1 MSQGLLCSRDGE
13 RAMTRPEA
21 NPQTETPSKTKAAPR
36 VLREFFR
43 SPGAIA
49 GALFVLLTLFAAVFG
64 PYLAPH
70 VATSIDF
77 AHTFTPP
84 FFLRGGM
91 LSHPLGTDYLGR
103 DVLGMILA
111 GARVSVDIALLA
123 VISSAVIGTLI
134 GLYSGYFGGRIGE
147 LLMRLTDLQMA
158 FPFILMAL
166 TLMAISGPGLWK
178 VVAVLALSGWTDY
191 ARIVRSQA
199 LQHREMLY
207 VTAAKATGGSD
218 ARILF
223 RHVLPNISASI
234 IVIATMNIAVNIL
247 LEAGLSFLGLGIS
260 PSTPSWGAM
269 VADGRNY
276 VQTAWWLT
284 VFPGL
289 AIFVSVLG
297 LNLLGDW
304 LRDVMDPSHRH

>member
-1 MSQGLLCSRDGE
+1 MI
-13 RAMTRPEA
+13 RPEV
-21 NPQTETPSKTKAAPR
+21 NPQTETPSKIKAAPR

-49 GALFVLLTLFAAVFG
+49 GALFVLLTLFAAVLG
-64 PYLAPH
+64 PWLAPH

-77 AHTFTPP
+77 AHIFTPP
-84 FFLRGGM
+84 FFLHGGM
-91 LSHPLGTDYLGR
+91 LVHPLGTDYLGR

-123 VISSAVIGTLI
+123 VISSLVIGTLI

-191 ARIVRSQA
+191 ARIVRSQT
-199 LQHREMLY
+199 LQHRQMLY

-289 AIFVSVLG
+289 AIFLSVLG
-297 LNLLGDW
+297 FNLLGDW
-304 LRDVMDPSHRH
+304 LRDVMDPSRRH

>member
-1 MSQGLLCSRDGE
+1 MIEPGTAPTTGAATGAR
-13 RAMTRPEA
+13 
-21 NPQTETPSKTKAAPR
+21 APR
-36 VLREFFR
+36 VLREFMR
-43 SPGAIA
+43 SPGAVA
-49 GALFVLLTLFAAVFG
+49 GALFVLLTAFAAAFG
-64 PYLAPH
+64 PLLAPH
-70 VATSIDF
+70 VTTSIDF
-77 AHTFTPP
+77 AHTLSPP
-84 FFLRGGM
+84 FFVPGG
-91 LSHPLGTDYLGR
+91 LLAHPLGTDYLGR
-103 DVLGMILA
+103 DVLAMILS
-111 GARVSVDIALLA
+111 GARISVDIALLA
-123 VISSAVIGTLI
+123 VALSLVIGTLI
-134 GLYSGYFGGRIGE
+134 GLYSGYFGGWVGE

-191 ARIVRSQA
+191 ARIVRSQT
-199 LQHREMLY
+199 LQHRQILY
-207 VTAAKATGGSD
+207 VSAARATGGSD

-223 RHVLPNISASI
+223 RHVLPNISSS
-234 IVIATMNIAVNIL
+234 VVVVATMNIAVNIL

-260 PSTPSWGAM
+260 PSTPSWGSM

-297 LNLLGDW
+297 FNLLGDW
-304 LRDVMDPSHRH
+304 LRDVMDPSRRR